1 MWAIQNRREGVVPE
15 AQVACAESTF
25 HLPPLVPALELP
37 VRPGAPLSKPG
48 SQIVVGFKVG
58 QELSH
63 AGVPREQ
70 LSDDASAVG
79 GCAEQVGQQFVA
91 ESAGGMST
99 A

>member
-1 MWAIQNRREGVVPE
+1 MGDPE
-15 AQVACAESTF
+15 PPRGGGSRSAGRLRGITF